1 MPSTADTPRARQLG
15 AELRA
20 ARKAAGLSTSEL
32 GTRLGRSHTHVSRW
46 ENGKLTPRE
55 ADVGAVLGI
64 LGVTGD
70 ERERLLQ
77 LARDAGDPNWVA
89 PGVGKQLTVLTEYER
104 TAQRIT
110 DVEPLLIPGL
120 LQTGNYARSIMR
132 GAGATRGE
140 ADKRVTYRLGRRDVL
155 SRRTPVALNA
165 IIGEHA
171 LRYPPCE
178 PAVMVEQLRHL
189 SEWVQR
195 DNVEAQVLPLGGGYS
210 PALEGPFVLIEF
222 SRDKPVVH
230 LEHYR
235 SSTTITDAKDVQDY
249 QNAAERLRGMAMSR
263 EASAALVAEITD
275 QMEKEK

>member
-120 LQTGNYARSIMR
+120 LQTGNYARSIML

-140 ADKRVTYRLGRRDVL
+140 AANDTVAERYDTRILYRRLADSLRASARVR
-155 SRRTPVALNA
+155 P
-165 IIGEHA
+165 
-171 LRYPPCE
+171 E
-178 PAVMVEQLRHL
+178 PAGKL
-189 SEWVQR
+189 
-195 DNVEAQVLPLGGGYS
+195 VEAL
-210 PALEGPFVLIEF
+210 A
-222 SRDKPVVH
+222 
-230 LEHYR
+230 
-235 SSTTITDAKDVQDY
+235 
-249 QNAAERLRGMAMSR
+249 
-263 EASAALVAEITD
+263 
-275 QMEKEK
+275 